1 MTPERFNKIKTVLAR
16 RQPDL
21 TVLTDNIHKSHNIA
35 AVLRSCDAVGI
46 HKIHAVS
53 PDGQIHRHHMVS
65 GGSRRWINVALHND
79 ASDAVTNLRKEG
91 WQLIAAHPAR
101 TSIDYRAI
109 DYTKKTAIILG
120 SELEGLASQLIDE
133 ADKAVIIPMEGM
145 VASLNVSVAA
155 ALILYEAQRQRSN
168 AGLYQESRL
177 PPKEYKM
184 TLFEWAYP
192 EIAERCRN
200 HAIPYPSLNED
211 GSLANNPLI
220 KIKED

>member
-35 AVLRSCDAVGI
+35 AVLRTCDAVGI
-46 HKIHAVS
+46 HKIHAIS
-53 PDGQIHRHHMVS
+53 PGGQIHRHHMVS
-65 GGSRRWINVALHND
+65 GGSRRWINVALHNH
-79 ASDAVTNLRKEG
+79 ASDAAISLRKEG

-101 TSIDYRAI
+101 SSIDYRAI
-109 DYTKKTAIILG
+109 DYTKKTAVILG

-155 ALILYEAQRQRSN
+155 ALILYEAQRQRSK

-177 PPKEYKM
+177 APEEYDT

-211 GSLANNPLI
+211 GSLAKNPLI
-220 KIKED
+220 EITRN